1 MNGRFKKHFL
11 NSSLILFLVSLILA
25 TYQVFMTS
33 KFFPGVYIGNTNLS
47 LLNKQQATEILEA
60 KFNSRKKEELEFYSK
75 DKSFG
80 IDLSSTK
87 IDYSNTFIQAFEIG
101 RNGSW
106 VKKIADQ
113 IKSLFLGSI
122 LEPEVTLSID
132 ETIQNITREINQPPQ
147 DATLSF
153 AENNSTTSAQ
163 IKISPH
169 QNGLAVDTKK
179 LKQQLVIFLIFDKW
193 ENHLPLKE
201 IEPEIT
207 TTEAERVKQV
217 LEETAN
223 EPLNLKYGDGT
234 WVIDTKTLLPLVNIA
249 NAKDYLI
256 DQEKLKTYLIKEVS
270 PFINQPVKEGL
281 FNFNSQTKRVTNF
294 QPSQEGRQLDI
305 DKTYQLVDLALKG
318 DRAKTITLPVDVIQ
332 PKIRTE
338 AVNDL
343 GIKEL
348 IGRGISSFAGSI
360 PNRIYNLTLASS
372 RINGVLLAPGQI
384 FSFNNQVGDISAS
397 SGYKQAYVIK
407 EGRTVLDDGG
417 GVCQVS
423 TTIFRAVLNSG
434 LPVVS
439 RTAHAYRVGYYEQGF
454 PPGLDATVFHP
465 SVDFRFKNDSPA
477 HVLMQAYVVGGS
489 LYVDVYGTP
498 DGRIVN
504 LTKPVI
510 SSQTPPPSELRQD
523 DPTLQKGVVKQVDWA
538 AWGANVSFKRIVTK
552 NGQEIAN
559 ETWRSN
565 YRPWQAVYLVGTKE

>member
-33 KFFPGVYIGNTNLS
+33 KFFPGVYIRNTNLS